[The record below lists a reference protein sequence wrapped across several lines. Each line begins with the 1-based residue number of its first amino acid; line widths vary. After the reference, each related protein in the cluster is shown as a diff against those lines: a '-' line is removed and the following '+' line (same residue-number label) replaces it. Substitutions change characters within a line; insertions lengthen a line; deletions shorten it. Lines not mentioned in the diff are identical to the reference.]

1 MRKITIIT
9 VLAIFSFSINAHSQS
24 SDIGFGLKTGANYS
38 KFSADSD
45 SDGSEL
51 DFYKRKVG
59 FYLGGFLNVDLSN
72 KFQFQP
78 ELLFAL
84 EGTSFEREVETTD
97 SGFESNPTVSDF
109 ESDIND
115 YSIAAPLVIRYLITE
130 TLFLEAGPQL
140 AYVLDRKEKIKKS
153 PFEQSGDPQPA
164 EYDYDRFDLGLTL
177 GAGYRISESL
187 TLNGRYI
194 HSLLERENNIKS
206 SIFNLGIEYKLR

>member
-1 MRKITIIT
+1 MKKITIIT
-9 VLAIFSFSINAHSQS
+9 VLAIFSFSINAHSQN
-24 SDIGFGLKTGANYS
+24 SDLGYGLKAGANYS

-45 SDGSEL
+45 SDGSDL

-97 SGFESNPTVSDF
+97 NGFESNPTVSDF

-115 YSIAAPLVIRYLITE
+115 YTIAAPLVIRYLITE

-140 AYVLDRKEKIKKS
+140 AYVLDRKEKIKKN
-153 PFEQSGDPQPA
+153 PFEPSGDPQPA
-164 EYDYDRFDLGLTL
+164 EYDYDKFDFGITL
-177 GAGYRISESL
+177 GAGYKISESL
-187 TLNGRYI
+187 CLNGRYF
-194 HSLLERENNIKS
+194 HSLLERDYNIKS